1 MKAALSALAAALV
14 LIAVPAAA
22 PAGDLTYQHVPGKK
36 RAPGGNSGA
45 APPDFVTR
53 LDRENVTA
61 FINDVQRVVKT
72 GSATMSAQDMADYF
86 NNHIAEKAVFAS
98 TMKYEMPGYPAQE
111 SALQIGKVEYI
122 NGVLGGTG
130 LMKSYEH
137 AVEIKDVEIGNGGR
151 SAKVKTVISEKG
163 EMPWPRDGKPA
174 AEGAAPDL
182 VPMPVSG
189 TSTCEQTIIISLN
202 NFVQMQRADCYTVLS
217 FDPFE
222 SQELGDDMFF
232 GR

>member
-1 MKAALSALAAALV
+1 MKCTALALALSLAV
-14 LIAVPAAA
+14 IPAAA
-22 PAGDLTYQHVPGKK
+22 SADTLTYQHVPGKK
-36 RAPGGNSGA
+36 RVPGGSSGDGRS
-45 APPDFVTR
+45 DFISR
-53 LDRENVTA
+53 LDENNIAA
-61 FINDVQRVVKT
+61 FINDVERVVKT
-72 GSATMSAQDMADYF
+72 GAATMSAQDMADYF

-111 SALQIGKVEYI
+111 SVMQIGKVEYI
-122 NGVLGGTG
+122 NGIIGGAG

-137 AVEIKDVEIGNGGR
+137 SVEIKDVEIGNGGR
-151 SAKVKTVISEKG
+151 SAKVTTVISEKG

-174 AEGAAPDL
+174 ADSAAPDL

-189 TSTCEQTIIISLN
+189 TSTCEQTIVISLN

-222 SQELGDDMFF
+222 KQELGDEMFF